1 MVLIFE
7 SKSYESLTQRII
19 FSIFKYGYIAHKYQ
33 LFFKVFYFIEIVIK
47 CVFIYFLLGVC
58 YDDLINDNIRLYGNM
73 FNSNYDDS
81 KFQYSNFDKKM
92 SYFINFFDFITKMS
106 IKVYFFVLVVFLLF
120 FIGKISQFIYF
131 IFPKVSVIK
140 VSPVKKFFF
149 YFFSFQDQLMSTFF
163 DLFIITL
170 SISSFSCNGAINVYY
185 EVECYTNIHLGCAI
199 LSGVILFFTLIF
211 ILIQSFFYDP
221 SNIIQKNNF
230 GLCDNIIPFLISKL
244 QNISLAVCNLFFLI
258 KANQQVIKLCIH
270 IGLSLAILYFFF
282 INQCKF
288 FNFYQNSMIIETTMS
303 CVFAMVILLYVVF
316 EAKITIF
323 IFLSTIVCSLLLA
336 LLVLFVFI
344 HEKTRGLYTNEEN
357 LESYHNMIYLLE
369 MILKYTKNKLA
380 KIVVNGFIQCYN
392 LEYDDKTD
400 ILLND
405 KPKEEKNIHLTDA
418 IEGNNVKYLL
428 TTNNMIIVGS
438 IREMLTKRNKKVEKA
453 KPKSKKKK
461 KLLEFVCDLIYKHSI
476 KSHIFSFHFKMLT
489 VQIYL
494 RKLKNI
500 TKAWFILSNFYETFN
515 KFSIRQ
521 QFFIFCMYQELH
533 ESLQKDDEK
542 ATHPTAKIK
551 KVIKLEKSNNAFI
564 KKVIKCTN
572 SVKLFWLTYMS
583 DKQKCRLSMKE
594 MNKNLA
600 KINRKYQK
608 LQIFFGEIQKLF
620 EDNRS
625 IFYIYCCFLK
635 NIMNNE
641 QFSEHIIKLLR
652 DNKAITSD
660 DKTLSDF
667 IDEDYYKMSSSE
679 SVGLLIMSCNNLEL
693 GKIKWVNK
701 KISNI
706 LHFNKNDLSK
716 LKINRLLPPIIAQK
730 HNELIKAFIQ
740 SNKEFYANLTRIG
753 FMITANDYMIPVVL
767 YMNIFP
773 RIKNGIEMVAMVTRV
788 INNTFI
794 LYKNPEIK
802 TKTKIC
808 FVLINEDGSIE
819 AVDKNANT
827 FLGIPNLIRNGW
839 KTKITIDK
847 RKCNLFELSPG
858 LKKCIHE
865 NENNSSQKFINESE
879 LDTSLL
885 IEEFSNDEYGLFLS
899 INNRINHMISKS
911 IPIEKWI
918 DSIDY
923 YDFSADEE
931 ENSKENQNV
940 SSSKLKIEYQ
950 NAIIPNIFKVHCLP
964 HEIYNITSSNKE
976 ISINLFLIKY
986 YFNLSSFTYHPK
998 EKTEGEKK
1006 SNNAI
1011 VNATNNANISIG
1023 NITGTNIIN
1032 GPNFSGGIIQSKDT
1046 FAFAKT
1052 KFSRNDL
1059 LHSTKLSKKGSF
1071 LKPQTRLGVDMKKS
1085 TNTITSLMITNAT
1098 PGQNSAS
1105 NNNNDFSNTSSMMKN
1120 TGSKFNITIEK
1131 LRLRKEVMIQ
1141 EKITNQISSF
1151 KIIQFLFSGIV
1162 VGLIIIISLEVYFRM
1177 KQINYLNPLHNLLF
1191 LFIYRRDL
1199 VSNLILNTLYH
1210 IEAENDIIKIDTYA
1224 NYEMSTEKLIN
1235 ISKTDVIS
1243 FKSFQDEI
1251 IDLFSTVNVNKIY
1264 GDNYTAL
1271 YYEHDS
1277 VNNIK
1282 KEVMLVDSIFDLFIS
1297 NFDKYFLY
1305 ESYKLEGKER
1315 LLVLFNPVVYIG
1327 SESFDQSE
1335 LETRILN
1342 IFSNGLNLIIHS
1354 EDTLITK
1361 LNAYLIQSSD
1371 DDLRALLILGITAI
1385 VFTFIFSVSVI
1396 ILFLKMIN
1404 IQDELFFLFSQIDF
1418 ICSIKVS
1425 VLCDKFLKLLSY
1437 INASTSYSNDT
1448 LLNFY
1453 SIDHGR
1459 IYSMVT
1465 ALAPGKKPTS
1475 QTKASSVGLKEVNN
1489 NSNSNINNSNN
1500 VNNSSDSF
1508 VSSNLRGK
1516 MSSSQSGAVNI
1527 GKRRDSDG
1535 EIIIRYKRYA
1545 EDTKKIKNNFLSSNE
1560 NSQLLTEENE
1570 QNLGIKIMKESSI
1583 VFKAV
1588 YILFFFIFILCGFF
1602 ALLLVFD
1609 YNLNHYIKTILGY
1622 LTFYQNRFYYSVNNL
1637 IWAEMLFITSTNTN
1651 FNGDYLEKFNEF
1663 LNKSLLNEESYH
1675 IYVVNQSY
1683 LHFDQRIQKFELESL
1698 CNLYTKSE
1706 AVFELSNTISRL
1718 SVEICFDEENN
1729 VTELINKSLSEV
1741 VLYTSNFLR
1750 EKFNSYYLL
1759 DKTEENIL
1767 SFLNDDLL
1775 EYVWLLTQFVIRQS
1789 VFSISEMLNKNFS
1802 DKINQYSTLC
1812 IVLFIVFVAII
1823 ITVIFVANILAFC
1836 VFKRKQK
1843 RNMLLITLM
1852 PDEFIIRQIE
1862 EEEEEKERKKEI
1874 E

>member
-7 SKSYESLTQRII
+7 SKSYESITQRII

-33 LFFKVFYFIEIVIK
+33 LFFKAFYFIEIVIK
-47 CVFIYFLLGVC
+47 CFFIFFLLGVC

-73 FNSNYDDS
+73 FNSSYNDAE
-81 KFQYSNFDKKM
+81 FQYSNFDKKM

-106 IKVYFFVLVVFLLF
+106 VKVYLFVLVIFLLF
-120 FIGKISQFIYF
+120 LIGKISQFIYF

-140 VSPVKKFFF
+140 VSPIKKIFF

-163 DLFIITL
+163 DLLIITL
-170 SISSFSCNGAINVYY
+170 SVSAFSCKETINVYY
-185 EVECYTNIHLGCAI
+185 EIECYTKIHLGCAI
-199 LSGVILFFTLIF
+199 LSGVILFFTLIY

-230 GLCDNIIPFLISKL
+230 GICDNIIPFLISKL

-258 KANQQVIKLCIH
+258 QTNQQVIKLCIH
-270 IGLSLAILYFFF
+270 IGLSLAILYFIFT
-282 INQCKF
+282 NQCKF
-288 FNFYQNSMIIETTMS
+288 SNFYQNSLIIETTMTG
-303 CVFAMVILLYVVF
+303 VFALVILLYVVF

-323 IFLSTIVCSLLLA
+323 IFLSIIVCSLLLA
-336 LLVLFVFI
+336 LLILFAFVR
-344 HEKTRGLYTNEEN
+344 EKTRGLYTNEEN

-369 MILKYTKNKLA
+369 MILKYSKNKLA

-400 ILLND
+400 ILMNE
-405 KPKEEKNIHLTDA
+405 KPKEEKNTRLTDA
-418 IEGNNVKYLL
+418 IEGKNVKYLL
-428 TTNNMIIVGS
+428 TMNNMIIVGS
-438 IREMLTKRNKKVEKA
+438 IREMFTKRNKNEEKS
-453 KPKSKKKK
+453 KPKSIKKK

-476 KSHIFSFHFKMLT
+476 KSHNFSFHFKMLT

-500 TKAWFILSNFYETFN
+500 TRAWFILSNFYETFN

-533 ESLQKDDEK
+533 ENLQKNDEK
-542 ATHPTAKIK
+542 ATHPTAKIRK
-551 KVIKLEKSNNAFI
+551 IIKLEKSNNTFI

-572 SVKLFWLTYMS
+572 AVKLFWLTYMN
-583 DKQKCRLSMKE
+583 DKQKCRLLMKE

-652 DNKAITSD
+652 DNKAMTSD
-660 DKTLSDF
+660 NKTLSDF

-679 SVGLLIMSCNNLEL
+679 SIGLLIMSCNTLEL

-740 SNKEFYANLTRIG
+740 SNKGFYANLTRIA
-753 FMITANDYMIPVVL
+753 FMVTANDYMIPVVL
-767 YMNIFP
+767 YMNVFP
-773 RIKNGIEMVAMVTRV
+773 RIKNGIEMIAMITRV

-802 TKTKIC
+802 TKTKLC

-858 LKKCIHE
+858 LKKFIHE
-865 NENNSSQKFINESE
+865 NENNSSQKFVNECE
-879 LDTSLL
+879 IDTSPLT
-885 IEEFSNDEYGLFLS
+885 EEFANDEYGLFLS

-923 YDFSADEE
+923 YDFSTEQED
-931 ENSKENQNV
+931 NSKENSNV
-940 SSSKLKIEYQ
+940 SSSKLKLEYQ
-950 NAIIPNIFKVHCLP
+950 NAIIPNIFKVHYLP
-964 HEIYNITSSNKE
+964 HEIYNISSSNKD
-976 ISINLFLIKY
+976 ISLNLYLIKY
-986 YFNLSSFTYHPK
+986 YFNLSSFSYHPK
-998 EKTEGEKK
+998 EKTETEKK

-1011 VNATNNANISIG
+1011 VNITNNANISLG
-1023 NITGTNIIN
+1023 NITGTNIIS
-1032 GPNFSGGIIQSKDT
+1032 GPNFSGGITQSKDT

-1085 TNTITSLMITNAT
+1085 TNTISSLLITNAT
-1098 PGQNSAS
+1098 PGQISAS
-1105 NNNNDFSNTSSMMKN
+1105 NNNNDFSNTSSMIKN
-1120 TGSKFNITIEK
+1120 TVTKFNITIEK

-1151 KIIQFLFSGIV
+1151 KIIQILFSGIV
-1162 VGLIIIISLEVYFRM
+1162 IGLIMIISLEVYFRM

-1210 IEAENDIIKIDTYA
+1210 IEVENEIVNIDTYA
-1224 NYEMSTEKLIN
+1224 NYQMSIEKLIN

-1251 IDLFSTVNVNKIY
+1251 IDFSSTVDIGKIY

-1277 VNNIK
+1277 MNNIK
-1282 KEVMLVDSIFDLFIS
+1282 KEIMLVDSIFDLFIS
-1297 NFDKYFLY
+1297 NFDKYFQY
-1305 ESYKLEGKER
+1305 DSYKLERKER
-1315 LLVLFNPVVYIG
+1315 FLALFNPVEYLG
-1327 SESFDQSE
+1327 GESFKQTE

-1342 IFSNGLNLIIHS
+1342 IFSNGINLIIHS
-1354 EDTLITK
+1354 EDKLITE
-1361 LNAYLIQSSD
+1361 LNAYLIQSSNN
-1371 DDLRALLILGITAI
+1371 DLHALLILGITAI

-1404 IQDELFFLFSQIDF
+1404 IQDELFFLFGQIDF

-1425 VLCDKFLKLLSY
+1425 VICDKFLKLLSY
-1437 INASTSYSNDT
+1437 INASTSYSNDM

-1459 IYSMVT
+1459 IYSMV
-1465 ALAPGKKPTS
+1465 AAMAPLPDKKPTS
-1475 QTKASSVGLKEVNN
+1475 QGKASSVGLNN

-1508 VSSNLRGK
+1508 VSSNVKGK
-1516 MSSSQSGAVNI
+1516 MSSSQSGAVNM
-1527 GKRRDSDG
+1527 GKRRNSDD

-1545 EDTKKIKNNFLSSNE
+1545 EDTKKKRNNFLTNNE
-1560 NSQLLTEENE
+1560 NAQLLTEENE
-1570 QNLGIKIMKESSI
+1570 QNLGIKILKESTN

-1609 YNLNHYIKTILGY
+1609 YNLNHYIKNMLGY
-1622 LTFYQNRFYYSVNNL
+1622 LTFYQNRYYYSVNNL
-1637 IWAEMLFITSTNTN
+1637 IWAEMVFITSTNKK
-1651 FNGDYLEKFNEF
+1651 FDAYYLEKFNDF
-1663 LNKSLLNEESYH
+1663 LNKSLLNEERYH

-1683 LHFDQRIQKFELESL
+1683 LHFDQRIQRFELESL
-1698 CNLYTKSE
+1698 CDLYTKTDSL
-1706 AVFELSNTISRL
+1706 FELSNNISRL
-1718 SVEICFDEENN
+1718 SVDMCYDEESN

-1750 EKFNSYYLL
+1750 QKFNSYYLL
-1759 DKTEENIL
+1759 DKTEDSIL

-1802 DKINQYSTLC
+1802 NKINQYSTLC

-1836 VFKRKQK
+1836 VFKNKQK